1 MTGVGKH
8 FAFPY
13 KQAAGRLTNLI
24 VTRSDV
30 IKEHPAEVKE
40 TVAAVVRLVDNLQ
53 KDKGAW
59 VASIVKGTG
68 LDKTVATE
76 ALKNSYPDF
85 KMYRAQTQAIGAMM
99 KDLKYIS
106 TDVSAQIDK
115 NMDYS
120 FLMEVTK
127 KPKSELGY

>member
-1 MTGVGKH
+1 
-8 FAFPY
+8 
-13 KQAAGRLTNLI
+13 
-24 VTRSDV
+24 
-30 IKEHPAEVKE
+30 KEHPAEVKE

-85 KMYRAQTQAIGAMM
+85 KMYRAQAQAIGAMM

>member
-1 MTGVGKH
+1 
-8 FAFPY
+8 
-13 KQAAGRLTNLI
+13 
-24 VTRSDV
+24 
-30 IKEHPAEVKE
+30 
-40 TVAAVVRLVDNLQ
+40 
-53 KDKGAW
+53 
-59 VASIVKGTG
+59 
-68 LDKTVATE
+68 
-76 ALKNSYPDF
+76 
-85 KMYRAQTQAIGAMM
+85 MM